1 MRTVEINAPGGTRW
15 AVRVVWE
22 PRWRAMARRFG
33 GWRSKR
39 REDSISPGDVLGA
52 GAEISSKTSG
62 SGGGG
67 GGGGG
72 LADELVIVAIVLFAL
87 VLAAV
92 LFWWVLL
99 PLLLIILDGLIVLA
113 LLVASVVARVLFRRP
128 WIVRATAATGETT
141 EEEVI
146 GWRAA
151 LRRRDAMAD
160 ALRAPR

>member
-1 MRTVEINAPGGTRW
+1 MRTVEVTAPDGTRW
-15 AVRVVWE
+15 DVRVVWE
-22 PRWRAMARRFG
+22 PRWRVMARRFG
-33 GWRSKR
+33 GWRAKR
-39 REDSISPGDVLGA
+39 REDIGPGDALSG
-52 GAEISSKTSG
+52 GAEVSSEVGG
-62 SGGGG
+62 SGGN
-67 GGGGG
+67 
-72 LADELVIVAIVLFAL
+72 LNDEFVVIAIVFFAF

-99 PLLLIILDGLIVLA
+99 PLLLIVLDALIILLLLA
-113 LLVASVVARVLFRRP
+113 ASVVARVLFRRP

-151 LRRRDAMAD
+151 LRRRDAMAA